1 MSRWLVTGAA
11 GMLGQ
16 DLMVMLREHDQDVT
30 GLSRRDLD
38 VRDESAVREAL
49 RRHQPT
55 VVVNCAA
62 WTAVDDAEAHEPE
75 ALLVNGNGASHLAAA
90 CRAAGARLVQVSTD
104 YVFSGDSRQ
113 PYAEEDPPAP
123 RTAYGR
129 TKLAGERAVLE
140 ILPDSGYVVR
150 TAWLYGAHGHSFVH
164 AMIGLAGKQDCVDV
178 VADQWGQPT
187 WTVDVAEQIIELI
200 RSQASAGI
208 YHATSAGQV
217 TWFAF
222 AREIFRLL
230 DADPARVRA
239 ITSSSYPRPAPRPAW
254 SVLSHG
260 RLVAAGIEPIGGWR
274 TSLSRAFPLLL
285 PGAPAA
291 PPAEGRPPRGHDA
304 GRDLPAAHGS
314 RGRVRAEDAT

>member
-1 MSRWLVTGAA
+1 MRRWLVTGAA

-16 DLMVMLREHDQDVT
+16 DLMAVLRQHGQDVT

-38 VRDESAVREAL
+38 VRDECAVREAL
-49 RRHQPT
+49 GRHHPA

-75 ALLVNGNGASHLAAA
+75 ALLVNGDGAAHLAAA
-90 CRAAGARLVQVSTD
+90 CRAVGARLVQVSTD

-113 PYAEEDPPAP
+113 PYAEDDSPAP

-129 TKLAGERAVLE
+129 TKLGGERAVLE

-164 AMIGLAGKQDCVDV
+164 AMMGRAGRPDGVDV

-187 WTVDVAEQIIELI
+187 WTVDVAERIIALI
-200 RSQASAGI
+200 GAEAAAGI
-208 YHATSAGQV
+208 YHATSAGQA
-217 TWFAF
+217 TWFAL
-222 AREIFRLL
+222 AREVFRLL

-239 ITSSSYPRPAPRPAW
+239 TTSSSCPRPAPRPAW
-254 SVLSHG
+254 SVLSHD

-274 TSLSRAFPLLL
+274 SSLGRAFPLLL

-291 PPAEGRPPRGHDA
+291 RPAEVRPPRGHDV
-304 GRDLPAAHGS
+304 GCDLQAARGS
-314 RGRVRAEDAT
+314 RGRAPAEDAT

>member
-38 VRDESAVREAL
+38 VRDESAVRETL

-75 ALLVNGNGASHLAAA
+75 ALLVNGNGAGHLAAA
-90 CRAAGARLVQVSTD
+90 CRAVGARLVQVSTD

-113 PYAEEDPPAP
+113 PYAEDDPPAP

-140 ILPDSGYVVR
+140 ILPDSGYVIR
-150 TAWLYGAHGHSFVH
+150 TAWLYGAHGHSFVR

-187 WTVDVAEQIIELI
+187 WTVDVAEQIIALI
-200 RSQASAGI
+200 RSQAPAGI

-217 TWFAF
+217 TWFAV

-239 ITSSSYPRPAPRPAW
+239 VTSSSYPRPAPRPAW

-260 RLVAAGIEPIGGWR
+260 RLVAAGIEPIDGWR

-285 PGAPAA
+285 PGAPA
-291 PPAEGRPPRGHDA
+291 EGRPPRGHDA
-304 GRDLPAAHGS
+304 GRDRPAARGS
-314 RGRVRAEDAT
+314 RGRARAEDAT